1 MLGSHARV
9 RRPSR
14 AYTTTLLHTD
24 TPFVV
29 HRSLT
34 RLLARRSPHADLLA
48 FIVGDFDY
56 VSTLVGGV
64 KTTVYTPPGRSALG
78 KHALMVASRALP
90 FFEKQFNKAYPLPK
104 SDLLAIPDFAAGA
117 MENWGAV
124 TCEFALCCR
133 CRRRCRRCR
142 ARRPVML
149 YTHPVLCECRVRRYV
164 LKIRMMTTMMT
175 TIGVAI
181 ILMCYV
187 PFCLGTYLS

>member
-1 MLGSHARV
+1 MIPAQTNNQVLGSHARV
-9 RRPSR
+9 RRTSR
-14 AYTTTLLHTD
+14 AYTTTLQHTD

-29 HRSLT
+29 HHSLT
-34 RLLARRSPHADLLA
+34 RLLAYSLTCLLAYSLAHADLLA

-124 TCEFALCCR
+124 TCEFAR
-133 CRRRCRRCR
+133 CRRCRRCR
-142 ARRPVML
+142 VRGPVML
-149 YTHPVLCECRVRRYV
+149 SR
-164 LKIRMMTTMMT
+164 
-175 TIGVAI
+175 GV
-181 ILMCYV
+181 V
-187 PFCLGTYLS
+187 